1 MCQSVQKHCANSQT
15 NDAMSGLVGLNKDL
29 TWRFDLMVVNI
40 KYFTFCLSLK
50 KVKDR
55 GKVKG
60 H

>member
-1 MCQSVQKHCANSQT
+1 MQKHCANSQT